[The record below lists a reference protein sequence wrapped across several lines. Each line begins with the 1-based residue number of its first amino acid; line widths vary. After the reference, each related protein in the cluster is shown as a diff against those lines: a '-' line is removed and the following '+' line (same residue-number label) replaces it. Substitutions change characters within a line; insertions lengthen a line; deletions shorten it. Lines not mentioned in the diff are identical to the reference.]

1 MNEKDMD
8 TEVINGVMLAETIRE
23 ISCPCPWCAVVP
35 EKSFRWGKQDISAVI
50 LFFGKKDSWDYHD
63 VRRLIV
69 SRLTQEKPEL
79 ISKALGSYPSFLN
92 WLNQK

>member
-1 MNEKDMD
+1 MKYNAR
-8 TEVINGVMLAETIRE
+8 VPGVL
-23 ISCPCPWCAVVP
+23 WFLK
-35 EKSFRWGKQDISAVI
+35 KSFRWGKQDISAVI